1 MKKFIV
7 LALLTATPCLV
18 FAAPIQMQQQ
28 QQGSVTLDP
37 AEYNAYQSAIG
48 QADPAARA
56 AALESFLQ
64 TYPNTTIK
72 KTVLETLVTAYQQ
85 ANNPTKAIDAADRL
99 LAVDPNNLR
108 GLVTEAGLKRFLAIS
123 KNPPDQTMLDQA
135 GAAAQKGMQAPK
147 PSDMSAADFTK
158 EQKDFAPIFEDAI
171 GVDDSTKK
179 DYTNAIKYL
188 TQVLK
193 DTPPEQATQGNAL
206 QDMFLLAQAYV
217 STTPPDILSGAFYFA
232 RVSALAPQ
240 AADILKNAQYY
251 YRKYHGSMDGFEAF
265 QALAKTNQFPPA
277 DIATTVTPAPK
288 PADIANQLV
297 TTTPDLTQLALSDR
311 EFIMVNGS
319 QENADKV
326 WDSMKGKTSTIQGV
340 VINATPDAVQ
350 LAVSDDATQSKT
362 ADYTIKMTAPL
373 KTLPTMG
380 AQVSYIATYD
390 SYAKSPFMITMV
402 DGKSAEKPKAPV
414 HHTPAHK

>member
-7 LALLTATPCLV
+7 LALLAVTPCFIPAVPVL
-18 FAAPIQMQQQ
+18 AQ

-37 AEYNAYQSAIG
+37 AEYNAYQNAIG
-48 QADPAARA
+48 QTDPAARA
-56 AALESFLQ
+56 AALEGFLQ
-64 TYPNTTIK
+64 TYPSTKIK
-72 KTVLETLVTAYQQ
+72 QQVLETLVTAYQQ
-85 ANNPTKAIDAADRL
+85 ANNPQKAIDAADRL

-123 KNPPDQTMLDQA
+123 KNPPDQALLDQA
-135 GAAAQKGMQAPK
+135 SAAAQKGLQSAK
-147 PSDMSAADFTK
+147 PSDMSAADFQK

-179 DYTNAIKYL
+179 NYTDAIKYL

-217 STTPPDILSGAFYFA
+217 SQTPPDTLNGAFYYA

-251 YRKYHGSMDGFEAF
+251 YTKYHGSADGFPAF
-265 QALAKTNQFPPA
+265 QATAKANAFPPA
-277 DIATTVTPAPK
+277 DLATTVTPAPK

-297 TTTPDLTQLALSDR
+297 TSTPDLTQLALTDR

-326 WDSMKGKTSTIQGV
+326 WDTMKGKTSPIPGV

-350 LAVSDDATQSKT
+350 LAVSDDASQSKT
-362 ADYTIKMTAPL
+362 ADYTIKLATPL
-373 KTLPTMG
+373 KTLPAIGSQAT
-380 AQVSYIATYD
+380 YIATYD
-390 SYAKSPFMITMV
+390 SYTKSPFMITMV
-402 DGKSAEKPKAPV
+402 DGKSPEKPKPTP
-414 HHTPAHK
+414 HHTTHR